1 MRREGGVKS
10 EEEGKEKD
18 RDGWVDGWVRI
29 WCSVVNLLISLSFFG
44 HDIRVIIATCIY
56 SSMTLRLI
64 PTVADSPDGGTVTST
79 SYSTSVLMTYLAPST
94 TPVPSCKR
102 APWAS
107 P

>member
-1 MRREGGVKS
+1 MRREWCVKRK
-10 EEEGKEKD
+10 EEGKEND
-18 RDGWVDGWVRI
+18 RDGWAWVG
-29 WCSVVNLLISLSFFG
+29 CSVVNLLISLSFLG
-44 HDIRVIIATCIY
+44 HDIRVIIAIY

-64 PTVADSPDGGTVTST
+64 PTVADSPDGGTVTPT